1 MSAMT
6 TGQAVAEQ
14 AAGRTAGQSVET
26 AKAAEGTTEA
36 MGRQR
41 ATLSEIWRIGRI
53 RMVIEVVQLRR
64 NTGLLIYTFA
74 VPVVMLLLFGS
85 IFRGDIEGTSA
96 TYQQVYVTGMTGMC
110 VINGALQNL
119 AYQVAAERHTKAL
132 KRLRTTP
139 MPAASYFLGKVAS
152 VLAATVA
159 QVAVM
164 LLVGVTVMGLKLP
177 TSVGPWLTFTWVLLL
192 GCTAC
197 SLLGI
202 GMSGLIRSENG
213 SAIVWLPVMVLQFIS
228 GVFIVFSQLPKPVQ
242 QVGAVFPIKWLC
254 QGMRSVFLP
263 DSFKYSEP
271 AQSWEH
277 GRLALVLAAWCVV
290 GLMLCLKT
298 FTWRGRDDG

>member
-1 MSAMT
+1 MNAMT
-6 TGQAVAEQ
+6 TGQTIETVGAAVGTAE
-14 AAGRTAGQSVET
+14 AGER
-26 AKAAEGTTEA
+26 
-36 MGRQR
+36 RR
-41 ATLSEIWRIGRI
+41 DTLREVWRIGRV
-53 RMVIEVVQLRR
+53 RMAVEVMQLTR

-74 VPVVMLLLFGS
+74 LPVVMLLLFGS
-85 IFRGDIEGTSA
+85 IFRGKIDGTSA
-96 TYQQVYVTGMTGMC
+96 TYQQYYVTGMTGMC

-164 LLVGVTVMGLKLP
+164 LLVGVTVMGLELP
-177 TSVGPWLTFTWVLLL
+177 ASPWRWFTFAWVLLL

-202 GMSGLIRSENG
+202 GLSGLIRSENG
-213 SAIVWLPVMVLQFIS
+213 SAIVWLPIMVLQFVS
-228 GVFIVFSQLPKPVQ
+228 GVFILFSQLPEAVQ
-242 QVGAVFPIKWLC
+242 EIGALFPIKWLC

-263 DSFKYSEP
+263 DSFKYAEP
-271 AQSWEH
+271 AKSWEH
-277 GRLALVLAAWCVV
+277 ERLALVLVGWCVV
-290 GLMLCLKT
+290 GLVLCLRS
-298 FTWRGRDDG
+298 FSWRGGDDG

>member
-1 MSAMT
+1 MSAVT
-6 TGQAVAEQ
+6 TGQTVE
-14 AAGRTAGQSVET
+14 AAGTPAG
-26 AKAAEGTTEA
+26 AAEAVE
-36 MGRQR
+36 RQR
-41 ATLSEIWRIGRI
+41 ATLREVWRIGRV
-53 RMVIEVVQLRR
+53 RMVVEVVQLTR

-85 IFRGDIEGTSA
+85 IFRGRIEGTDA
-96 TYQQVYVTGMTGMC
+96 TYQQVYATGMIGMC

-119 AYQVAAERHTKAL
+119 AYLVANERHTKAL

-164 LLVGVTVMGLKLP
+164 LLVGVTVMGLSLP
-177 TSVGPWLTFTWVLLL
+177 ASPERWFTFTWVLIL
-192 GCTAC
+192 GCAAC

-213 SAIVWLPVMVLQFIS
+213 GAIVWLPIMVLQFIS
-228 GVFIVFSQLPKPVQ
+228 GVFILFSQLPKPVQ
-242 QVGAVFPIKWLC
+242 QIAAMFPVKWLC

-263 DSFKYSEP
+263 DSFKYSE
-271 AQSWEH
+271 AARSWEH
-277 GRLALVLAAWCVV
+277 GRLALVLVAWCVI
-290 GLMLCLKT
+290 GLVLCLKT

>member
-1 MSAMT
+1 MSAVT
-6 TGQAVAEQ
+6 T
-14 AAGRTAGQSVET
+14 GQSVE
-26 AKAAEGTTEA
+26 AAGAAAGAAEAVE
-36 MGRQR
+36 RQR
-41 ATLSEIWRIGRI
+41 ATLREVWRIGRV
-53 RMVIEVVQLRR
+53 RMAVEVVQLTR

-85 IFRGDIEGTSA
+85 IFRGRIEGTDA
-96 TYQQVYVTGMTGMC
+96 TYQQVYATGMIGMC

-119 AYQVAAERHTKAL
+119 AYLVANERHTKAL

-177 TSVGPWLTFTWVLLL
+177 ASPERWFTFTWVLVL

-213 SAIVWLPVMVLQFIS
+213 GAIVWLPIMVLQFIS
-228 GVFIVFSQLPKPVQ
+228 GVFILFSQLPKPVQ
-242 QVGAVFPIKWLC
+242 QIGAMFPIKWLC

-263 DSFKYSEP
+263 DSFKYSE
-271 AQSWEH
+271 AARSWEH
-277 GRLALVLAAWCVV
+277 GRLALVLAAWCVI
-290 GLMLCLKT
+290 GLVLCLKT

>member
-1 MSAMT
+1 MSAT
-6 TGQAVAEQ
+6 T
-14 AAGRTAGQSVET
+14 AGRAVET
-26 AKAAEGTTEA
+26 ASAGAGAGTGTTEA
-36 MGRQR
+36 ARRQR
-41 ATLSEIWRIGRI
+41 ATLREVWRVGRV
-53 RMVIEVVQLRR
+53 RMAVEVVQLAR

-74 VPVVMLLLFGS
+74 VPVVMLLLFGAVFHGK
-85 IFRGDIEGTSA
+85 IDGTG
-96 TYQQVYVTGMTGMC
+96 TTFQQVYTAGMIGMC

-159 QVAVM
+159 QIAVM
-164 LLVGVTVMGLKLP
+164 LLVGVTAMGLRLP
-177 TSVGPWLTFTWVLLL
+177 ASPERWLTFAWVLIL

-213 SAIVWLPVMVLQFIS
+213 GAIVWLPIMVLQFVS
-228 GVFIVFSQLPKPVQ
+228 GVFILFSQLPKPVQ
-242 QVGAVFPIKWLC
+242 QIGAIFPIKWLC

-263 DSFKYSEP
+263 DSFKYSE
-271 AQSWEH
+271 AAGSWEH
-277 GRLALVLAAWCVV
+277 GQLALVLAAWCVV
-290 GLMLCLKT
+290 GLLLCLKT
-298 FTWRGRDDG
+298 FSWRGRDDG

>member
-1 MSAMT
+1 MSAMATGQT
-6 TGQAVAEQ
+6 TGQ
-14 AAGRTAGQSVET
+14 TVET
-26 AKAAEGTTEA
+26 AGAAEGTAEA
-36 MGRQR
+36 WERQR
-41 ATLSEIWRIGRI
+41 ATLREVWRIGRV
-53 RMVIEVVQLRR
+53 RMVVEVVQLTR

-85 IFRGDIEGTSA
+85 IFRGRIEGTDA
-96 TYQQVYVTGMTGMC
+96 TYQQVYATGMIGMC

-119 AYQVAAERHTKAL
+119 AYQVAGERHTKAL

-152 VLAATVA
+152 VLAATLA

-164 LLVGVTVMGLKLP
+164 LLVGVTVMGLSLP
-177 TSVGPWLTFTWVLLL
+177 TSPERWFTFAWVLLL

-213 SAIVWLPVMVLQFIS
+213 GAIVWLPIMVLQFIS
-228 GVFIVFSQLPKPVQ
+228 GVFILFSQLPKAVQ
-242 QVGAVFPIKWLC
+242 QIGAAFPIKWLC

-263 DSFKYSEP
+263 DSFKYAEP
-271 AQSWEH
+271 AGSWEH
-277 GRLALVLAAWCVV
+277 GRLALVLAAWCVI
-290 GLMLCLKT
+290 GLLLCLKT

>member
-1 MSAMT
+1 
-6 TGQAVAEQ
+6 V
-14 AAGRTAGQSVET
+14 
-26 AKAAEGTTEA
+26 
-36 MGRQR
+36 
-41 ATLSEIWRIGRI
+41 WRIGRV
-53 RMVIEVVQLRR
+53 RMVVEVVQLTR

-85 IFRGDIEGTSA
+85 IFRGRIEGTDA
-96 TYQQVYVTGMTGMC
+96 TYQQVYATGMIGMC

-119 AYQVAAERHTKAL
+119 AYLVANERHTKAL

-152 VLAATVA
+152 VLAATIA

-177 TSVGPWLTFTWVLLL
+177 TSPERWFTFAWVLILS
-192 GCTAC
+192 CTAC

-202 GMSGLIRSENG
+202 GMSGLIRSEQG
-213 SAIVWLPVMVLQFIS
+213 GAIVWLPIMVLQFVS
-228 GVFIVFSQLPKPVQ
+228 GVFILFSQLPKPVQ
-242 QVGAVFPIKWLC
+242 QVGALFPIKWLC

-263 DSFKYSEP
+263 DSFKYSE
-271 AQSWEH
+271 AARSWEH
-277 GRLALVLAAWCVV
+277 GRLALVLVAWCVI
-290 GLMLCLKT
+290 GLVLCLKT

>member
-1 MSAMT
+1 
-6 TGQAVAEQ
+6 
-14 AAGRTAGQSVET
+14 
-26 AKAAEGTTEA
+26 
-36 MGRQR
+36 
-41 ATLSEIWRIGRI
+41 
-53 RMVIEVVQLRR
+53 MVVEVVQLTR

-85 IFRGDIEGTSA
+85 IFRGRIEGTDA
-96 TYQQVYVTGMTGMC
+96 TYQQVYATGMIGMC

-119 AYQVAAERHTKAL
+119 AYLVANERHTKAL

-152 VLAATVA
+152 VLAATLA

-177 TSVGPWLTFTWVLLL
+177 ASPERWFTFTWVLVL

-213 SAIVWLPVMVLQFIS
+213 GAIVWLPIMVLQFIS
-228 GVFIVFSQLPKPVQ
+228 GVFILFSQLPKPVQ
-242 QVGAVFPIKWLC
+242 QIGAMFPIKWLC

-263 DSFKYSEP
+263 DSFKYSE
-271 AQSWEH
+271 AARSWEH
-277 GRLALVLAAWCVV
+277 GRLALVLVAWCVI
-290 GLMLCLKT
+290 GLVLCLKT

>member
-1 MSAMT
+1 M
-6 TGQAVAEQ
+6 
-14 AAGRTAGQSVET
+14 
-26 AKAAEGTTEA
+26 GTTEA
-36 MGRQR
+36 GRSR
-41 ATLSEIWRIGRI
+41 ATLREVWRIGRV
-53 RMVIEVVQLRR
+53 RMVVEVVQLRR

-85 IFRGDIEGTSA
+85 IFRGRIEGTDA
-96 TYQQVYVTGMTGMC
+96 TYQQVYATGMIGMC

-119 AYQVAAERHTKAL
+119 AYLVANERHTKAL

-152 VLAATVA
+152 VLAATIA

-177 TSVGPWLTFTWVLLL
+177 ASPERWFTFTWVLVL

-213 SAIVWLPVMVLQFIS
+213 GAIVWLPIMVLQFIS
-228 GVFIVFSQLPKPVQ
+228 GVFILFSQLPKPVQ
-242 QVGAVFPIKWLC
+242 QVGALFPIKWLC

-263 DSFKYSEP
+263 DSFKYSE
-271 AQSWEH
+271 AARSWEH
-277 GRLALVLAAWCVV
+277 GRLALVLVAWCVI
-290 GLMLCLKT
+290 GLVLCLKT